1 MRTDE
6 ELRRDVLRELR
17 RNDYLRI
24 ADLRVR
30 VESQVVMLDGKV
42 STPAERWQA
51 FEIARNVAGLAPV
64 ANNILVLSG

>member
-17 RNDYLRI
+17 RDDYLHI

-30 VESQVVMLDGKV
+30 VESHVVMLDGKV
-42 STPAERWQA
+42 TSSAERWRA
-51 FEIARNVAGLAPV
+51 FEVARNVAGLAPV